1 MGSDCSP
8 IAPPNL
14 PSGAQQ
20 KSPPTATFSNPPIKK
35 GTEAQP
41 TSHVIK
47 QGSVRKESQA
57 LPVQSCDP
65 ADEKAKCREKLALAQ
80 DPAAGPY

>member
-1 MGSDCSP
+1 M
-8 IAPPNL
+8 
-14 PSGAQQ
+14 
-20 KSPPTATFSNPPIKK
+20 
-35 GTEAQP
+35 AQP